1 MIISVIQALI
11 RSEVTL
17 AGPITATRFLIH
29 IAHNKARVTTTMAMT
44 STATDMA
51 DHIEEDS
58 MKIQTDTLMR
68 MQKTC
73 DVLRKIIRIIQLSK
87 KLQVQLQG
95 GANEITKAASS
106 LNELMELWQPED
118 ELSGIGN
125 YLSNTVNHKNKT
137 CY

>member
-58 MKIQTDTLMR
+58 MKIQT
-68 MQKTC
+68 
-73 DVLRKIIRIIQLSK
+73 
-87 KLQVQLQG
+87 
-95 GANEITKAASS
+95 GAAKEA
-106 LNELMELWQPED
+106 
-118 ELSGIGN
+118 
-125 YLSNTVNHKNKT
+125 
-137 CY
+137 